1 MEVNECVSFLLIDS
15 NKVLLEKRAMSKIT
29 DPGLITIP
37 GGHIEGI
44 ETREQALA
52 RELKEELDISPINY
66 TFLCTLYHPTAEL
79 QLIHYYVVDEWEGN
93 IRSHEAEEIMW
104 CNLDYEL
111 PVGIDADKVALNEYI
126 RLFKNCR

>member
-29 DPGLITIP
+29 DPGGLITIP
-37 GGHIEGI
+37 GGGHIEGI

-66 TFLCTLYHPTAEL
+66 TFLCTLYHPNRRATTHSL
-79 QLIHYYVVDEWEGN
+79 L
-93 IRSHEAEEIMW
+93 R
-104 CNLDYEL
+104 
-111 PVGIDADKVALNEYI
+111 
-126 RLFKNCR
+126 R